1 MYIPK
6 QLVIELFNHIYYH
19 FPIKIPRQ
27 MTYHYTTNYFQD
39 FRISNLRYIDKNI
52 FIRNKV
58 AEQTV
63 YSNSY
68 HEHEDLYPPWF
79 IYQQKKKKI
88 LLFVRSALFP
98 KLLVFLIYLVQCSK
112 FLNEF
117 CSGAS
122 QSRAL
127 KVESEP
133 EPRPW
138 LSSNF
143 YTLKTPIFQAL
154 LQKSSQSL
162 DRAWP
167 LP

>member
-52 FIRNKV
+52 FIRNKI

-127 KVESEP
+127 KFLHFKDSDFPGPSPKVKPESGSSMTPSLKFEP
-133 EPRPW
+133 KPRP
-138 LSSNF
+138 L
-143 YTLKTPIFQAL
+143 A
-154 LQKSSQSL
+154 
-162 DRAWP
+162 
-167 LP
+167 